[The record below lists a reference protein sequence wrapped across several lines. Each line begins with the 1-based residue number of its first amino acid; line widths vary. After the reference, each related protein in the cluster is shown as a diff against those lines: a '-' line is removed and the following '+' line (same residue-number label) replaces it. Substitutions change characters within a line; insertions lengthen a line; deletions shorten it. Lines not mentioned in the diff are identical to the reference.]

1 MRRAALAACALLA
14 AGAACSQP
22 APPAP
27 RPEGG
32 CFAHEHAFPPLIGGS
47 LEAARAALEAMPG
60 IRSIRVGG
68 PNTAF
73 TFDYLPD
80 RATVIVDGGA
90 VRRITC
96 G

>member
-1 MRRAALAACALLA
+1 MRRAALACALLA
-14 AGAACSQP
+14 ACSHPAAP
-22 APPAP
+22 TAP
-27 RPEGG
+27 REPGD
-32 CFAHEHAFPPLIGGS
+32 CRAHEAAFPPLIGGG

-73 TFDYLPD
+73 TFDYRPD
-80 RATVIVDGGA
+80 RATVIVDGGV